1 MGYIIAYDGG
11 DPGKMYTTRR
21 RSRLPGLTLG
31 FFLAFLLFTK
41 LFWPAGAAQLRQ
53 ILLPGDPDVTQQAVT
68 VLVEDLRA
76 GEPVGAAVKAFC
88 SEILIHAE
96 YPD

>member
-1 MGYIIAYDGG
+1 MGYMIAYDGS
-11 DPGKMYTTRR
+11 DTGKKYTVCR
-21 RSRLPGLTLG
+21 RSRLPELTFG
-31 FFLAFLLFTK
+31 FFLAFLLLTR

-53 ILLPGDPDVTQQAVT
+53 FLLPGDPDVTQQAVT
-68 VLVEDLRA
+68 VLVQDLRA
-76 GEPVGAAVKAFC
+76 GEPVGDAVKAFC